1 MPTSFQPL
9 FIIGSPRSGTTMLQ
23 VLLGEHP
30 QVATTVELTLFPR
43 YIGPWLQTWDEEKR
57 NSTEGR
63 WNQGLPFVFSREEL
77 KAHLRGFLESVYAK
91 LQAQKSGATHVLDK
105 YPANSMVTP
114 LIRDFLPDARFIHV
128 IRDGRD
134 VACSMVAAARKIGFG
149 TSTIRESAV
158 AWKRHLLAAREAQ
171 SSGDRYMEIRY
182 EALVKEG
189 VASYRQVLDFCGLP
203 YEEGWLAKVIE
214 ENSFEKMKAGRRSG
228 DPSAPVPEGH
238 YREGRVEGW
247 RKTLSA
253 EEAFDFER
261 LAGDLLRELGYE
273 SSAAWWQRSTVSD
286 LVTRFK
292 VEARRRITRALRPW
306 RRSRQS
312 AESAA

>member
-1 MPTSFQPL
+1 M
-9 FIIGSPRSGTTMLQ
+9 
-23 VLLGEHP
+23 
-30 QVATTVELTLFPR
+30 
-43 YIGPWLQTWDEEKR
+43 
-57 NSTEGR
+57 
-63 WNQGLPFVFSREEL
+63 
-77 KAHLRGFLESVYAK
+77 
-91 LQAQKSGATHVLDK
+91 
-105 YPANSMVTP
+105 
-114 LIRDFLPDARFIHV
+114 
-128 IRDGRD
+128 
-134 VACSMVAAARKIGFG
+134 
-149 TSTIRESAV
+149 